1 MSQSQTTTDHDEI
14 RKWAEERD
22 GRPAV
27 VRTKGE
33 GGILR
38 IDFGEPEEAFEPI
51 EWDEFFRIF
60 DENDLAFLYQA
71 KTGEGKASRF
81 NKFVERDQKG

>member
-1 MSQSQTTTDHDEI
+1 MSQAKTTTNHDEI
-14 RKWAEERD
+14 RKWVEERA
-22 GRPAV
+22 GQPAV

-38 IDFGEPEEAFEPI
+38 IDFGEPEEALESI

-60 DENDLAFLYQA
+60 DENDLAFLHQDEA
-71 KTGEGKASRF
+71 GGGGKSRF
-81 NKFVERDQKG
+81 NKFVERSRSS